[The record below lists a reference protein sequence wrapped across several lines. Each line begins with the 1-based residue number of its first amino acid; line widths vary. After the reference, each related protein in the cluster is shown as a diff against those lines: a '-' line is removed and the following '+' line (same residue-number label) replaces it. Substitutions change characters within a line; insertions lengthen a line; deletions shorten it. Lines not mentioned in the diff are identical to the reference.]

1 MKTYI
6 RLFNRYGDL
15 QKVLDNKASVSWEYN
30 RKGGCGQATCTIPT
44 SDDSL
49 EHAIRPG
56 AFMRVYVDEVIR
68 YTGRLIRA
76 TRSGSRGSETL
87 TLTFYG
93 FLIDLSTLIVNTTYS
108 GEGIKDIVQDIL
120 DNYVIPYSDITYSA
134 SDIDDPGYA
143 VSDVVFNHTVKD
155 AMGLLASLAGNVEWG
170 VDRNRKF
177 FFKLTDRNIK
187 KVFIFGRD
195 IQSFTEERKDDE
207 IINSLNVFGADGI
220 SITIE
225 SSLSIAIYDK
235 RQANLF
241 ETSLGNLS
249 DINRLGYTFLKNTA
263 SSKRS
268 IKFNY
273 NPKDVFIEETV
284 PLGAAAVS
292 VLPIRLLPKYGHTSK
307 YGTSKKYGN
316 LKRDQFS
323 NIRYAFQQGGLQ
335 VDVTL
340 LDDIPNVGD
349 LQKRIEFEV
358 KDLQRR

>member
-15 QKVLDNKASVSWEYN
+15 QKVLDNKVSVSWEYN

-44 SDDSL
+44 SDDSF

-56 AFMRVYVDEVIR
+56 AFMRVYIDEVIR
-68 YTGRLIRA
+68 YTGRLIRIN
-76 TRSGSRGSETL
+76 RMGSRGSEIL
-87 TLTFYG
+87 SLTFYG
-93 FLIDLSTLIVNTTYS
+93 FIIDLGTLIVNTTYT
-108 GEGIKDIVQDIL
+108 GEGIKDIIQDIL
-120 DNYVIPYSDITYSA
+120 DNYVLPYSDITYSA

-143 VSDVVFNHTVKD
+143 VSEVIFNHSVKD
-155 AMGLLASLAGNVEWG
+155 AMSLLASLAGNVEWG
-170 VDRNRKF
+170 VDRNRSF
-177 FFKLTDRNIK
+177 FFKLTDRNIRNT
-187 KVFIFGRD
+187 FIVGRD
-195 IQSFTEERKDDE
+195 ITNFTEERKDDE

-220 SITIE
+220 MLTIE
-225 SSLSIAIYDK
+225 ASLSISIFD
-235 RQANLF
+235 RREANLF
-241 ETSLGNLS
+241 ETSLGELS
-249 DINRLGYTFLKNTA
+249 DLFRLGYTYLKNTA

-273 NPKDVFIEETV
+273 NPVDVFLENTV

-292 VLPIRLLPKYGHTSK
+292 VLPIRLLPKFGHTTK
-307 YGTSKKYGN
+307 FGTSKKFGN

-323 NIRYAFQQGGLQ
+323 NIRYSFQEGGMA
-335 VDVTL
+335 VDITL

-349 LQKRIEFEV
+349 LQKRVEFEI